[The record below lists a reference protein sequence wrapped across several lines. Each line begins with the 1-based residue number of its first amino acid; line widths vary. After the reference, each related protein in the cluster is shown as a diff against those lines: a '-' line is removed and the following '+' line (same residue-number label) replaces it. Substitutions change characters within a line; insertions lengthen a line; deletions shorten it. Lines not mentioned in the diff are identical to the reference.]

1 MHLWVLALCVVA
13 CLAVAS
19 VPRGKEHNSP
29 EGDAEILM
37 RAVYS
42 HVLGVTL
49 ESEGGEPRGR

>member
-19 VPRGKEHNSP
+19 VPGAEERSSP
-29 EGDAEILM
+29 KDDAEILM

-42 HVLGVTL
+42 HVLGVPL
-49 ESEGGEPRGR
+49 EGEGGKPPAK